1 MTEETLKFAKIING
15 MNDFLAL
22 FNTINSN
29 DINKLFNTTH
39 TEYYKN
45 TFLKGF
51 YNVEDACRRMNT
63 YITENKEPPK
73 CVKEVKELKQREE
86 ILMSTIESFRKR
98 LEILENK

>member
-73 CVKEVKELKQREE
+73 CVKEVKELIDLSETELLKLDMKELQS
-86 ILMSTIESFRKR
+86 ILRKY
-98 LEILENK
+98 